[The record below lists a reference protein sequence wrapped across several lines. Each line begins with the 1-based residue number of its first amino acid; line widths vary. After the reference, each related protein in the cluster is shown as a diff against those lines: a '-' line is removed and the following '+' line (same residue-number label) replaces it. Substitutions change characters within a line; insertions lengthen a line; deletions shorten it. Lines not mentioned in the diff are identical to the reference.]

1 MLRRSAPLALL
12 GALAW
17 VRPAQARE
25 PVEPFVVP
33 EDPTLRSSNE
43 GRSLDLAAGTAS
55 TPLSNRGA
63 YVHAF
68 GFFGAGRGLR
78 FNNPYRLETVL
89 GDDAESLSLS
99 ATYLDLAVGATLG
112 EARALQHGA
121 VAHLSIATDGITQE
135 VLSISYLMLHPF
147 GSRFLVTG
155 RGGVPVVLEPDLN
168 AGFELGVGGAFL
180 LSATFGLGAELVGS
194 VFYGAATLDRSATVI
209 PMVSLQ
215 AGLWVDYEVLP

>member
-1 MLRRSAPLALL
+1 MLRRSGPLALF

-17 VRPAQARE
+17 VSSAQARE
-25 PVEPFVVP
+25 PVASEPSGVSEEAPSRRF
-33 EDPTLRSSNE
+33 
-43 GRSLDLAAGTAS
+43 DLGAGTAS
-55 TPLSNRGA
+55 TSLTNRGG

-68 GFFGAGRGLR
+68 GFAGAGRGLR

-99 ATYLDLAVGATLG
+99 ATYLDLAIGATFG
-112 EARALQHGA
+112 EARGLQHGA
-121 VAHLSIATDGITQE
+121 VAHLSIATDGIAQE
-135 VLSISYLMLHPF
+135 VLSVSYLMLHPF

-180 LSATFGLGAELVGS
+180 LSAAFGVGAELVGS